1 MAFSSNNILQVVEQ
15 GTYYIYVKDAVG
27 NLAERYEVIV

>member
-1 MAFSSNNILQVVEQ
+1 MAFSSNISQVREP